1 MTTREVTR
9 ENMLHGLMENG
20 KIDKIFNCYP
30 DFNSLLATCRRNPIK
45 DEYKLCIDMFP
56 TLMEHFQENGHIEDE
71 FFEKLG
77 FPMDE
82 DTDGSFVRRDTT
94 INQETR
100 QRTKCL
106 TYHHQASLREERIAI
121 IENEDRRKP
130 ADNQLKL
137 QNLIK
142 DHI

>member
-1 MTTREVTR
+1 MIK
-9 ENMLHGLMENG
+9 
-20 KIDKIFNCYP
+20 KINYHL
-30 DFNSLLATCRRNPIK
+30 DFNQLLATWRRNPTK
-45 DEYKLCIDMFP
+45 DECKLCIDMFP

-121 IENEDRRKP
+121 IENEDRRKA